1 MVQKEE
7 WNGFEG
13 RLWREEVNVRDF
25 IQNNYTPYDG
35 DKSFLA
41 GPTEA
46 TNKLWGKLQELQ
58 AEERKKGG
66 VLDMDT
72 DIVSGI
78 TSHKPG
84 YISEDLKGLEAVV
97 ALFFVK
103 RNNYFAVTLC
113 LEVVFSGKL
122 LSYFL
127 MIVDFT
133 VNGKNYFSVVAYK
146 RLLSAERLRACTRHG
161 CSRRS
166 VQCTRDGRR

>member
-97 ALFFVK
+97 
-103 RNNYFAVTLC
+103 
-113 LEVVFSGKL
+113 
-122 LSYFL
+122 
-127 MIVDFT
+127 
-133 VNGKNYFSVVAYK
+133 
-146 RLLSAERLRACTRHG
+146 
-161 CSRRS
+161 
-166 VQCTRDGRR
+166 